1 VRSARGRFLVGESG
15 YYGQLGLEAYGEIV
29 MPRKASASLGLL
41 GLKLRTRTLTDA
53 RGFVAR
59 AQDQEIAL
67 AA

>member
-1 VRSARGRFLVGESG
+1 VGESG

>member
-1 VRSARGRFLVGESG
+1 VGESG
-15 YYGQLGLEAYGEIV
+15 YYGQLGFEAYGEIV

-59 AQDQEIAL
+59 AQD
-67 AA
+67 